1 MVLKR
6 IVETELKETVRVK
19 IRFSETDS
27 MGVVWHGNYIRFFE
41 DAREAFGIKYGIPY
55 LDVYHNGYYTPI
67 VSVNCEYKSPLKY
80 GDEAL
85 VEIRYFDTPAAKIV
99 FKYNIYNP
107 VTGSLAATGETV
119 QVFLSIADNCL
130 SINNPAFFEEWKQK
144 MGLMCRWA
152 N

>member
-1 MVLKR
+1 MVMKR
-6 IVETELKETVRVK
+6 TVETKLKETVRVK
-19 IRFSETDS
+19 IRFSEIDS

-67 VSVNCEYKSPLKY
+67 VSINCEYKSPLKY

-85 VEIRYFDTPAAKIV
+85 VEITYFDTPAAKII
-99 FKYNIYNP
+99 FRYTICN
-107 VTGSLAATGETV
+107 AATGVRIATGNTV
-119 QVFLSIADNCL
+119 QVFLSVADNCL

-144 MGLMCRWA
+144 MGL
-152 N
+152 NKL